1 MMFSI
6 KREFIRFDDKLFEVV
21 RFFREDHVKNVEAIK
36 QHYECTMVLRKNG
49 FMYFCTEVPEA
60 EIVEEETT
68 LLPESPSE
76 ENLSE

>member
-1 MMFSI
+1 MIFSI

-21 RFFREDHVKNVEAIK
+21 RSFREDHIKDVEAVK

-49 FMYFCTEVPEA
+49 FMYFCTEVTEA

>member
-6 KREFIRFDDKLFEVV
+6 KKEFIRFDDKLFEVV
-21 RFFREDHVKNVEAIK
+21 RFFREDHVKDVEAIK
-36 QHYECTMVLRKNG
+36 RHYECTMALRKNG
-49 FMYFCTEVPEA
+49 FMYFCIEVPEA

-68 LLPESPSE
+68 LLPETPSE

>member
-1 MMFSI
+1 MFSI

-36 QHYECTMVLRKNG
+36 QHYECSMVLRKNG